1 MKSKAVFSQ
10 NSGIPEYFFKIK
22 GCGVTAG
29 VLSFTG
35 EYSTVKDCYIME
47 RKIDLHTHTTA
58 SDGIY
63 SPSALIDYAVSK
75 GVRALAVTDHD
86 TTGGLEEAVRHAAT
100 TDIELIPGIE
110 FSIDYSGGTFHLV
123 GLGIDFHH
131 PGYREVT
138 EWLQHERD
146 MRIVRMV
153 DDLRAHDIDISID
166 EVRLES
172 AGASIG
178 RPHVA
183 RILVKK
189 GYAPS
194 VTDVFKEFLV
204 KGKPGY
210 AKKKKIALGDAL
222 TLIRDSGGISA
233 VAHPISMN
241 FGDFNSFRTM
251 VKGFAAE
258 GLQGI
263 EAYASM
269 HTLDEVKKF
278 LEIAEEFG
286 LLVTGGSDFHGDK
299 NEKIG
304 YYQPETPIPV
314 DILDGLRELLSR

>member
-1 MKSKAVFSQ
+1 
-10 NSGIPEYFFKIK
+10 
-22 GCGVTAG
+22 
-29 VLSFTG
+29 
-35 EYSTVKDCYIME
+35 ME

-63 SPSALIDYAVSK
+63 SPPALIDYARKNGIST
-75 GVRALAVTDHD
+75 LAITDHD
-86 TTGGLEEAVRHAAT
+86 TVDGLEEAILYAKSA
-100 TDIELIPGIE
+100 DMELIPGIE
-110 FSIDYSGGTFHLV
+110 FSIDYTGGTFHLV
-123 GLGIDFHH
+123 ALGIDYRH

-153 DDLRAHDIDISID
+153 DDLRAHDIAISID
-166 EVRLES
+166 EVRGES

-183 RILVKK
+183 RVLVKK

-194 VTDVFKEFLV
+194 VPDVFKEYLV

-233 VAHPISMN
+233 IAHPISMN
-241 FGDFNSFRTM
+241 FGDFDNFREM

-263 EAYASM
+263 EVYASM
-269 HTLDEVKKF
+269 HTPDEVRKF

-286 LLVTGGSDFHGDK
+286 LRVTGGSDFHGDK
-299 NEKIG
+299 NERIG
-304 YYQPETPIPV
+304 FYLPETPIPA
-314 DILDGLRELLSR
+314 DILDGLKSIRKK